1 MKKKL
6 IAALTSAAMVATMV
20 PATAFA
26 GTAVVTADN
35 TPAKAAATVKAADG
49 TTVSITKPAY
59 TALQDG
65 NLAKAYEEIAG
76 EQLNAQLDDE
86 FKVTSDDTIS
96 ISGLLPY
103 VENYWEYA
111 GAEGEESANDVQKK
125 LAAGNYMAITL
136 GVEPGEYSMWGYSFN
151 DEGLKAANEEK
162 GSLKSYLYDSDSDKA
177 ENAEEKYKESVTEI
191 LQVIDQND
199 LTFTFYFG
207 DDMSITKG
215 SYENGTGAEIKGAKV
230 TKTITIDKSGLTLQ
244 TKDEK
249 DIATVKELV
258 AKIPAVDQIT
268 AKDAAAIGAAYAA
281 YEACSKEAKTKLDAE
296 RDTIYA
302 AQDALQNIT
311 DKTAAQ
317 AVIDAIK
324 ALPNPITEDDLS
336 DIGNTITEIENEY
349 NGLAS
354 DDQRDLVTNY
364 GDLKDAKAAAEVV
377 ELIKTEAE
385 NIGDEVTAVDYAD
398 GTAQKAVNAIKSAYD
413 ALKSAQGWVG
423 NRDKYTSMV
432 TAIAEFDQEV
442 ADADTVFA
450 EVTAMLNKEE
460 ATQDFVDQAKA
471 VAEKAQNIID
481 EWGDESPLLGKLK
494 NGNKTTLDNLNTAI
508 TRVETQL
515 TNNETAAA
523 IIKKIEAIPAPAD
536 ITINNMY
543 EVKAAELA
551 YATITIADTA
561 NAAKTKAIEQK
572 GVETIVD
579 EAFGGNAKAVIDKAV
594 EALKEELKGAD
605 AEDIVAAYKAIV
617 DKIPAEPTLAD
628 EELVTVAG
636 ELALDLKGDTTDS
649 RVPYLNTTDDKPLI
663 DAITASTT
671 YQNAVETVSAASKK
685 IQNIKEADKAAF
697 DKVAADVQKFY
708 EEKTSSSGDY
718 QMIAITAS
726 NRQAIE
732 AARTAYDNLTDAQKA
747 YDTDTAVKIGYD
759 NDKSTTI
766 TSTVKDALEAV
777 EKALAKVDADAE
789 DTVAA
794 NALHKAIAALMPSAK
809 LTLADKEKVD
819 AVKADFD
826 AASEGVQTLLG
837 TPDYNVTDGTNAVT
851 AATALNNAIAQIN
864 KLIADDVVKQIEALS
879 APSATDKDAIDKA
892 IAAAK
897 EAREAYEAL
906 TDEQKEQVTNLAALE
921 GIESSISE
929 AKVTYTE
936 AQLTA
941 AAKIDPAN
949 MSEADAKLL
958 AEANELMTSWLTK
971 DEAATLDSKV
981 VESFNTVYD
990 KYEETAMDLANAK
1003 ATAIAAQT
1011 YTGKAIEP
1019 TVTLTDIGGKTI
1031 DTANYHVEY
1040 KNNVNAGKAT
1050 IVVTGENGYTGR
1062 QEIEFTINPASLTG
1076 AAITVANQT
1085 YTGSAL
1091 KPAVTVKVGD
1101 NTIATEN
1108 YDVAYTNNIN
1118 AGTATVTITGK
1129 DNYAGTASKTFTI
1142 AKASIS
1148 KASVTGVANRYYTG
1162 KARTQTGLKVT
1173 VAGKALSASSYSVKY
1188 ANNKNV
1194 GKATLTI
1201 TGQGNY
1207 TGTITKTFIV
1217 KPRKVS
1223 NVKVTKGKKRV
1234 TVRYKKQNGA
1244 RYQIYYKK
1252 AGTKAKTVKTAAVK
1266 RTIKKLKSG
1275 KTYTIKVRAYKKIG
1289 SKTYYGKYSKA
1300 KKVRV
1305 R

>member
-65 NLAKAYEEIAG
+65 NLAKAYEKIAG

-103 VENYWEYA
+103 VENYWAYA
-111 GAEGEESANDVQKK
+111 GAKDEESANDVQKK

-207 DDMSITKG
+207 DGMSITKG
-215 SYENGTGAEIKGAKV
+215 SYENGTGAEITGAEV

-258 AKIPAVDQIT
+258 AKIPAVEQIT

-317 AVIDAIK
+317 TVIDAIK

-336 DIGNTITEIENEY
+336 DIRNTITEIENDY
-349 NGLAS
+349 NRLAS

-377 ELIKTEAE
+377 ELIKAEAE
-385 NIGDEVTAVDYAD
+385 NISDEVTADNYAD

-551 YATITIADTA
+551 YATIADTA

-572 GVETIVD
+572 DVETIVN
-579 EAFGGNAKAVIDKAV
+579 EAFGGDAKAVIDKAV

-617 DKIPAEPTLAD
+617 DKIPAEPTLEN
-628 EELVTVAG
+628 EELVAVAEALKA
-636 ELALDLKGDTTDS
+636 ELDGTGVID
-649 RVPYLNTTDDKPLI
+649 PYVESDVSSVIKTNVTFK
-663 DAITASTT
+663 
-671 YQNAVETVSAASKK
+671 NAVETVDAASQK
-685 IQNIKEADKAAF
+685 IQNIKTANENALKAVR
-697 DKVAADVQKFY
+697 DDVQKFY
-708 EEKTSSSGDY
+708 PASGGTNP
-718 QMIAITAS
+718 MKKITAS
-726 NRQAIE
+726 DRQAIE
-732 AARTAYDNLTDAQKA
+732 AARAAYDALTADQKA
-747 YDTDTAVKIGYD
+747 YDDGQGDHAVKVYD
-759 NDKSTTI
+759 
-766 TSTVKDALEAV
+766 STVTSNVDKTVKEALEAV

-826 AASEGVQTLLG
+826 AASKGVQTLLD
-837 TPDYNVTDGTNAVT
+837 TPDYNVTDGTNTVT

-892 IAAAK
+892 IVAAK

-981 VESFNTVYD
+981 VESFSTVYD

-1050 IVVTGENGYTGR
+1050 IVVTGESGYTGR

-1101 NTIATEN
+1101 NTIAAEN

-1173 VAGKALSASSYSVKY
+1173 VAGKALSASNYSVKY

>member
-65 NLAKAYEEIAG
+65 NLAKAYEKIAG

-103 VENYWEYA
+103 VENYWAYA
-111 GAEGEESANDVQKK
+111 GAKDEESANDVQKK

-162 GSLKSYLYDSDSDKA
+162 GSLKSYLYDSNSDKA

-207 DDMSITKG
+207 DGMSITKG
-215 SYENGTGAEIKGAKV
+215 SYENGTGAEITGAEV

-258 AKIPAVDQIT
+258 AKIPAVEQIT
-268 AKDAAAIGAAYAA
+268 AKDAAAINAAYAA

-317 AVIDAIK
+317 TVIDAIK

-336 DIGNTITEIENEY
+336 DIGDTITKIENDY
-349 NGLAS
+349 NKLAS

-377 ELIKTEAE
+377 ELIKEEAE
-385 NIGDEVTAVDYAD
+385 NISDEVTADNYAD

-551 YATITIADTA
+551 YATIADTA

-572 GVETIVD
+572 NVETIVN

-617 DKIPAEPTLAD
+617 DKIPAEPTLEN
-628 EELVTVAG
+628 EELVAVAEALKA
-636 ELALDLKGDTTDS
+636 ELNGTD
-649 RVPYLNTTDDKPLI
+649 VIDPYVESDVSSVIKTNVTFK
-663 DAITASTT
+663 
-671 YQNAVETVSAASKK
+671 NAVGTVDAASQK
-685 IQNIKEADKAAF
+685 IQNIKTANENALKA
-697 DKVAADVQKFY
+697 VRNDVQKFY
-708 EEKTSSSGDY
+708 PASGGTNP
-718 QMIAITAS
+718 MKKITAS
-726 NRQAIE
+726 DRQAIE
-732 AARTAYDNLTDAQKA
+732 AARAAYDALTADQKA
-747 YDTDTAVKIGYD
+747 YDDGQGDHAVKVYD
-759 NDKSTTI
+759 
-766 TSTVKDALEAV
+766 STVTSNVDKTVKEALEAV

-826 AASEGVQTLLG
+826 AASKGVQTLLD
-837 TPDYNVTDGTNAVT
+837 TSDYNVTDGTNTVT

-892 IAAAK
+892 IVAAK

-981 VESFNTVYD
+981 VESFSTVYD

-1050 IVVTGENGYTGR
+1050 IVVTGESGYTGR

-1101 NTIATEN
+1101 NTIAAEN

-1173 VAGKALSASSYSVKY
+1173 VAGKALSASNYSVKY